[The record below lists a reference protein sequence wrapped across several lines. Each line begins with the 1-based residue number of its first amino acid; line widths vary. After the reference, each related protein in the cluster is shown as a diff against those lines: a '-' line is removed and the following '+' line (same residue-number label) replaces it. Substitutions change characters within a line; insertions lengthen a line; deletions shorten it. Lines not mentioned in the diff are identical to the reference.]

1 LLIHHVILD
10 RDGVLNREAPD
21 GGWIHSAQDWVWE
34 EGAVDGL
41 RLLSD
46 AGIRLSVATNQS
58 GVGRGFF
65 PSEAVAEVHDHM
77 IREAARLGARVDAVF
92 LCPHAP
98 EDGCDCRKPAP
109 GLLLSAVEASG
120 VPIAETVAIGDA
132 PRDIEAARG
141 AGVRAMLV
149 RTGKGRATEAQ
160 LGGTEVPVY
169 DDLRSA
175 ALAIVR
181 ERNTQPPEGSAQ
193 GS

>member
-1 LLIHHVILD
+1 VILD

-21 GGWIHSAQDWVWE
+21 GGWISRSQDWVWE
-34 EGAVDGL
+34 DGAVDGL

-58 GVGRGFF
+58 GVGRGIFT
-65 PSEAVAEVHDHM
+65 SEAVAEVHEHM
-77 IREAARLGARVDAVF
+77 LREAARLGARIDAVF
-92 LCPHAP
+92 VCPHAP

-109 GLLLSAVEASG
+109 ALLIAAVEASG
-120 VPIAETVAIGDA
+120 IPIAETVAIGDA
-132 PRDIEAARG
+132 PRDIEAAVE
-141 AGVRAMLV
+141 AGLWAMLV
-149 RTGKGRATEAQ
+149 RTGKGRATEDQ

-175 ALAIVR
+175 ALAIVQ
-181 ERNTQPPEGSAQ
+181 ERNTHPPEGSAQ